1 MAYKIVKRHFLDENP
16 DMTHGDNCT
25 DIVYMIDTGYGKYPR
40 AFSKL
45 EEAQATLE
53 ALINTHN

>member
-1 MAYKIVKRHFLDENP
+1 MHQRHEDP
-16 DMTHGDNCT
+16 DMTHDDNCA

-45 EEAQATLE
+45 EEAQAKLE
-53 ALINTHN
+53 ELINTRN

>member
-1 MAYKIVKRHFLDENP
+1 MAYKIVKRHFLDEDP
-16 DMTHGDNCT
+16 DIWHNDNCT

-45 EEAQATLE
+45 EDAQAKLE
-53 ALINTHN
+53 ELINTRN